1 MQIYFVKK
9 TEYDQHAKNLINV
22 TKKVLKI
29 YTIFGNQNT
38 FKQHVNRI
46 WNLKIRSVL

>member
-1 MQIYFVKK
+1 MYFVKK

-46 WNLKIRSVL
+46 WNLKIRSIL